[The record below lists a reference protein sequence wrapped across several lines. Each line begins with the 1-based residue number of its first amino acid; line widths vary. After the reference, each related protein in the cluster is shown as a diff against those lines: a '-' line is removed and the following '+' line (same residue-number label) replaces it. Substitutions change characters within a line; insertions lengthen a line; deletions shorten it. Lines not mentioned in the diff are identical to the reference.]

1 MSDEQQQRRSTD
13 DPSEFR
19 ADERVVIRE
28 MIEDWKWRVERNK
41 RVMTLV
47 KHIGALATAGVALI
61 TIAARFW
68 PG

>member
-13 DPSEFR
+13 DTSEFR

-47 KHIGALATAGVALI
+47 KHIGAWATAGVALI